1 MSDQVF
7 KDTPSVRDG
16 VTFDHLVAGADIPSQ
31 CASEQFVL
39 SGLRAARVAQAAHRR
54 TILTDL
60 AGVLGCSADELGFL
74 FRDPVVAANDSDPV
88 AMPDYRRMLHED
100 MRAAL

>member
-1 MSDQVF
+1 MTTLIAESDLP
-7 KDTPSVRDG
+7 DS
-16 VTFDHLVAGADIPSQ
+16 
-31 CASEQFVL
+31 CASVKFVQ
-39 SGLRAARVAQAAHRR
+39 SGLRAARVAQPAHRR

-60 AGVLGCSADELGFL
+60 AGVLGCSPDELGFM
-74 FRDPVVAANDSDPV
+74 FRELVLAANDSDPV